1 MEPASQAATP
11 LRRSLFLRFALLVTG
26 ALALFALGYMQFGLR
41 PVVDRIAD
49 SHFSAAAEKVG
60 ASLDRLFDPV
70 EIWVGVARQWAMSM
84 PPDENKPDEFN
95 RIFQPLL
102 KQSPHFTSVVAGT
115 SDGRG
120 WLLLEKPDGTW
131 MNRFT
136 NIAKRG
142 HEQRFIDWDANG
154 NKTVRNEIK
163 DYDPRTRPWYQGAA
177 TIPADG
183 TVFWTDPYIFF
194 TTGEPGISASTSV
207 NMPDGEMLALGIDIK
222 LLDISRASSSVTVG
236 ESGYATV
243 MTPDGLL
250 LGLPRSTKKLD
261 SNRIQ
266 AMALKPA
273 AILGNPVITEG
284 LALWQREGRPN
295 GSVLRY
301 TADGV
306 TWLASFRDFRR
317 GKQVFWV
324 SVFAPETD
332 FIPPWQPMAQGLLA
346 IFAAVLAL
354 SFLLAL
360 RYTRCFSVPLE
371 SLATASARIAKLDF
385 QDGSIIQSNIAEIR
399 QLASAQEKMRSM
411 LSTYQR
417 TVDEQAASLKHQIV
431 ALQNA
436 ESRLEHLSQH
446 DPLTSLPNRLLL
458 NDRLAKAV
466 QRAERHGRQLAVL
479 FLDLDRF
486 KAVNDSQGHP
496 VGDQLLRIVAKRLAT
511 MLRKTDTL
519 ARLGGDEFVLLAE
532 DIQSKDDVAN
542 LANKLLNTLITPFE
556 LEGRAFHLTGSVGI
570 SLYPTDGTDPVALIR
585 NADSAMYQAK
595 SQGRNSFH
603 FYSEDM
609 TSRAIARHHLEEAL
623 HLAIKRNEFELHYQP
638 QVNLQNRQLVGVEA
652 LVRWQPPG
660 QGLVPPDQF
669 IPLAEE
675 AGLIGKIGEW
685 VLEESCRQWAEWN
698 RQGMIV
704 PRMAINLSV
713 KQLQG
718 NTLSALVKRVLDQSG
733 MPAGILELEMTES
746 FLLESSETLNM
757 LTDIARTGVSFAL
770 DDFGTGYSS
779 LGYLK
784 KLPLARLKIDRGFT
798 WDIGKNT
805 DGEAVVRAIIGLA
818 GALGREV
825 IAEGVETREQADF
838 MLAHGCRQAQGYYYS
853 KPLTAADFIDWWG
866 RQNTASAQTDQT

>member
-1 MEPASQAATP
+1 M
-11 LRRSLFLRFALLVTG
+11 RFALLVTG
-26 ALALFALGYMQFGLR
+26 ALVLFTLGYVQFGLR

-49 SHFSAAAEKVG
+49 SHFSAAAEKVD

-95 RIFQPLL
+95 RIFQPIL
-102 KQSPHFTSVVAGT
+102 KQSPHFTSIVAGT

-136 NIAKRG
+136 NIAARG
-142 HEQRFIDWDANG
+142 NEQRFIDWDANG
-154 NKTVRNEIK
+154 NKTERIETK

-207 NMPDGEMLALGIDIK
+207 NLTGGEMLVLGIDIK

-236 ESGYATV
+236 ENGYATV
-243 MTPDGLL
+243 MTPEGHL
-250 LGLPRSTKKLD
+250 LGLPRAPEKLD
-261 SNRIQ
+261 SSRIQ

-273 AILGNPVITEG
+273 TILGNPVIDEG
-284 LALWQREGRPN
+284 LALWLREGRPKGN
-295 GSVLRY
+295 VLRF

-306 TWLASFRDFRR
+306 SWLASFRDFRR

-332 FIPPWQPMAQGLLA
+332 FIPSWQPMAQGLLA
-346 IFAAVLAL
+346 IFAVVLIL

-360 RYTRCFSVPLE
+360 RYTRRFSEPLE

-385 QDGSIIQSNIAEIR
+385 QDNSAVQSDIAEIQ
-399 QLASAQEKMRSM
+399 QLASAQEKMREM
-411 LSTYQR
+411 LSTYQH
-417 TVDEQAASLKHQIV
+417 TVDEQATNLKHQIV

-436 ESRLEHLSQH
+436 ESRLEYLSQH

-458 NDRLAKAV
+458 NDRLAHAV
-466 QRAERHGRQLAVL
+466 EQAERHASKLAVL

-496 VGDQLLRIVAKRLAT
+496 VGDKLLCIVAKRLAT
-511 MLRKTDTL
+511 ILCKTNTL

-532 DIQSKDDVAN
+532 NIQDKDDVAN
-542 LANKLLNTLITPFE
+542 LANKLLNTLTAPFE

-570 SLYPTDGTDPVALIR
+570 SLYPVDGTDPVALIR

-603 FYSEDM
+603 FYSEEM
-609 TSRAIARHHLEEAL
+609 TSRAVARHYLEESL
-623 HLAIKRNEFELHYQP
+623 HLAIKRGEFKLHYQP
-638 QVNLQNRQLVGVEA
+638 QVSLAGRQLVGVEA

-698 RQGMIV
+698 RQGIIV
-704 PRMAINLSV
+704 PRMAVNLSA

-718 NTLSALVKRVLDQSG
+718 NTLSTLVKRVLDQTG
-733 MPAGILELEMTES
+733 MPAEALEMEMTES
-746 FLLESSETLNM
+746 FLLDSPETLDM

-798 WDIGKNT
+798 WDIGKNS

-838 MLAHGCRQAQGYYYS
+838 MLSHGCLQAQGYYYS
-853 KPLTAADFIDWWG
+853 KPLTATDFVDWWV
-866 RQNTASAQTDQT
+866 RQNTESAQTVQI